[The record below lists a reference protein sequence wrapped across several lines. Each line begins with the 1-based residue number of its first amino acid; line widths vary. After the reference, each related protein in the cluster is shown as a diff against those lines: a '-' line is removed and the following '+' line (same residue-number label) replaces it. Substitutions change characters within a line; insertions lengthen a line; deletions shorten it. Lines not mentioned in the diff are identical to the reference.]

1 MTGILT
7 RIGRIQDAAINWQEA
22 RYRRNESRQQQASLH
37 RERMTCAD
45 TLRFD
50 TQSQDWT
57 GSMGISPSGRF
68 QVIESAT
75 PKKSVFSNEGV
86 RWDVAWIVI
95 IAVAVLCVAIL
106 LANLAG
112 IGLGDRT
119 LNKLDRKI
127 TEMAGKNEKLQAE
140 LALRDNDISVCTEA
154 VKLNLI
160 SANGAQTIR
169 LFAPEEA
176 KLTISSVLYSGVN
189 D

>member
-7 RIGRIQDAAINWQEA
+7 RVNRIQDIAINWQET
-22 RYRRNESRQQQASLH
+22 RYRRNENRQQQASLH

-45 TLRFD
+45 TVRFD

-68 QVIESAT
+68 QVIESAA
-75 PKKSVFSNEGV
+75 PKKSVFSSEGL

-95 IAVAVLCVAIL
+95 IVVAVLCLGVL
-106 LANLAG
+106 LGNLAG
-112 IGLGDRT
+112 VGMGERA

-127 TEMAGKNEKLQAE
+127 ADMADKNEKLE
-140 LALRDNDISVCTEA
+140 TEIALRNDDVSMYTEA
-154 VKLNLI
+154 VKMDLI
-160 SANGAQTIR
+160 SSGGMQTIR
-169 LFAPEEA
+169 LIAPEEA
-176 KLTISSVLYSGVN
+176 KLTISSISYSGVN